1 MSSNRICGLIGLAHH
16 AVNHFERYVDGE
28 VHTIVSRMFGVC
40 SSAVSWAFHKVI
52 AKYPP
57 RYLDEFSFRFNNRD
71 QYNLMDR
78 VLTCF

>member
-1 MSSNRICGLIGLAHH
+1 
-16 AVNHFERYVDGE
+16 V
-28 VHTIVSRMFGVC
+28 GV
-40 SSAVSWAFHKVI
+40 FRKVI